1 MLLRL
6 QLFAALVSFEGMRL
20 LRLLVVALFGVF
32 AVIAGLFTAAAVGLA
47 TALLV
52 FIRRMLRAPGNSRLP
67 HAQPRTRPRA
77 NVGEVID
84 VTATEVPAES
94 TRH

>member
-1 MLLRL
+1 MGLLR
-6 QLFAALVSFEGMRL
+6 V
-20 LRLLVVALFGVF
+20 LVVAIFGVL

-52 FIRRMLRAPGNSRLP
+52 FIRRLLRAPGGSNLP
-67 HAQPRTRPRA
+67 NAPRRSRPRA